1 VAKKHSSSASELDV
15 RMETLRSVVSEI
27 NKEFKQSVA
36 SLAHDGLRG
45 DVQGFVPTG
54 LLMLDLILHGG
65 VPLGRMIEISGR
77 PGMGKSTLAAHI
89 LANCQKMGGT
99 AIVLDSE
106 NSWTTERVK
115 ELGLNASALIQ
126 FEARTVEEGFSLIDA
141 TLQKLEKLNSKGKE
155 KPPVVIV
162 WDTIAASPCSRDI
175 DPDRAGTAMDKPR
188 AIHIGIKKIYDTL
201 RESRAS
207 LVFINQIITK
217 MSSFGGPTDETPGG
231 WGIKFGVS
239 QAIRLGTV
247 ANGKIVVAGEHV
259 GNIVKA
265 KITKNKIPG
274 ERAKDFEARIP
285 LLFEGG
291 FNDDIANLFF
301 LAEGQAMS
309 GSSSKKL
316 GGDCEYLQKQTRG
329 IYSAVYNEE
338 ELKFRPLGFPA
349 VLDTHDGM
357 REWLMEMVKDRF
369 LKPSKTL
376 SEMASEEEAE
386 S

>member
-1 VAKKHSSSASELDV
+1 VAKKRSTSAATGLDA
-15 RMETLRSVVSEI
+15 RMETLRSVVGEI

-54 LLMLDLILHGG
+54 LLMLDLMLHGG

-106 NSWTTERVK
+106 NSWTTERVRD
-115 ELGLNASALIQ
+115 LGLDASALIQ
-126 FEARTVEEGFSLIDA
+126 FEANTVEEGFSLINA
-141 TLQKLEKLNSKGKE
+141 TLQKLEKLQTKGEE
-155 KPPVVIV
+155 KPPVIII
-162 WDTIAASPCSRDI
+162 WDTIAASPCERDI
-175 DPDRAGTAMDKPR
+175 DPDKAGTAMDKPR
-188 AIHIGIKKIYDTL
+188 AIHIGIKKIYNTL
-201 RESRAS
+201 RDSRAS

-239 QAIRLGTV
+239 QQIRLGTV
-247 ANGKIVVAGEHV
+247 AQGKIVVAGELV
-259 GNIVKA
+259 GNIIRA
-265 KITKNKIPG
+265 RITKNKIPG

-285 LLFEGG
+285 LLFDGG
-291 FNDDIANLFF
+291 FNDDIANLMF
-301 LAEGQAMS
+301 LAEGQTMS

-316 GGDCEYLQKQTRG
+316 GGDCEQLQKGKAG

-338 ELKFRPLGFPA
+338 ELKFRVLGFPA

-357 REWLMEMVKDRF
+357 REWLIEMVKERF
-369 LKPSKTL
+369 LKPVKAVAKPY
-376 SEMASEEEAE
+376 SEGP
-386 S
+386 

>member
-1 VAKKHSSSASELDV
+1 MAKKRSTSAATGLDA
-15 RMETLRSVVSEI
+15 RMETLRSVVGEI

-54 LLMLDLILHGG
+54 LLMLDLMLHGG

-106 NSWTTERVK
+106 NSWTTERVRD
-115 ELGLNASALIQ
+115 LGLDASALIQ
-126 FEARTVEEGFSLIDA
+126 FEANTVEEGFSLINA
-141 TLQKLEKLNSKGKE
+141 TLQKLEKLQTKGEE
-155 KPPVVIV
+155 KPPVIII
-162 WDTIAASPCSRDI
+162 WDTIAASPCERDI
-175 DPDRAGTAMDKPR
+175 DPDKAGTAMDKPR
-188 AIHIGIKKIYDTL
+188 AIHIGIKKIYNTL
-201 RESRAS
+201 RDSRAS

-239 QAIRLGTV
+239 QQIRLGTV
-247 ANGKIVVAGEHV
+247 AQGKIVVAGELV
-259 GNIVKA
+259 GNIIRA
-265 KITKNKIPG
+265 RITKNKIPG

-285 LLFEGG
+285 LLFDGG
-291 FNDDIANLFF
+291 FNDDIANLMF
-301 LAEGQAMS
+301 LAEGQTMS

-316 GGDCEYLQKQTRG
+316 GGDCEQLQKGKAG

-338 ELKFRPLGFPA
+338 ELKFRVLGFPA

-357 REWLMEMVKDRF
+357 REWLIEMVKERF
-369 LKPSKTL
+369 LKPVKAVAKPS
-376 SEMASEEEAE
+376 SEGP
-386 S
+386 